1 MIFFAQVSLHMQS
14 VCVQE
19 RGCGEGL
26 HGEEVGE
33 EERHGEGGGEH
44 DERQEEPT
52 VARQG
57 EGDILPRATAGGSR
71 SGAVDG
77 HHDCTGEGRKND
89 VAIFFAVCHFVS
101 LPGIS
106 CFDLGVLW
114 FVQIITTFSS
124 D

>member
-1 MIFFAQVSLHMQS
+1 MQS

-44 DERQEEPT
+44 DERQEEPA

-57 EGDILPRATAGGSR
+57 EGDMLPRAIAGGSR

-89 VAIFFAVCHFVS
+89 VVTFFDVCYFHYVHIITTFS
-101 LPGIS
+101 LPCVS

-114 FVQIITTFSS
+114 FVHIITTFSS

>member
-1 MIFFAQVSLHMQS
+1 MLS
-14 VCVQE
+14 VCVPE

-26 HGEEVGE
+26 HGVEVGE

-44 DERQEEPT
+44 DERQEEPA

-57 EGDILPRATAGGSR
+57 EGDVLPRATARGCR

-77 HHDCTGEGRKND
+77 HRGRTGEGRKND
-89 VAIFFAVCHFVS
+89 VVTFFDVCHFVS
-101 LPGIS
+101 LPCVS

-114 FVQIITTFSS
+114 FVHIITTFSS